1 MALTFTEAFK
11 KLNDILEQ
19 EEITLADYKVF
30 MSVPILKSYDEVETL
45 TLIEIQEA
53 MIIRSSEIVAKT
65 GSSEFIFQ

>member
-1 MALTFTEAFK
+1 MALTFTEAFE

>member
-1 MALTFTEAFK
+1 
-11 KLNDILEQ
+11 
-19 EEITLADYKVF
+19 

>member
-1 MALTFTEAFK
+1 MALTFSEAFE

>member
-1 MALTFTEAFK
+1 MALTFSEAFE

-30 MSVPILKSYDEVETL
+30 MSVPILKNYDEVETL